1 VDGDPVIPLSL
12 ARIAEVTGGRL
23 AGGDLPGG
31 DLHRADPEAV
41 VSGEV
46 VIDSRRVSPG
56 GLFAAVAGERS
67 DGHDFA
73 AAAVAAGAVAV
84 LATRPVPVPSVQVA
98 DVPAALAALARSV
111 VDALPEAR
119 IAGITGSVGKTSTKD
134 LAAQLV
140 ERLGPTIAPAGSFN
154 NEFGHPLTV
163 LRADASTRYLVLEL
177 SARGLGHIAYL
188 CRVAPPRYGVV
199 LNVGHAH
206 AGEFGGLDQVARA
219 KGELPEALPADGVAI
234 LNADDPRVLA
244 MRTRAR
250 VVTFSCAPEAAPG
263 AAVRAADIRLDDLG
277 RPGFTLL
284 TPEGSAPVTLR
295 LHGAH
300 NVPNALAAAALAR
313 ELGLDLDGIADG
325 LRAATAR
332 SRWRMEVH
340 QRGDGVTVIND
351 AYNANPESVRAALD
365 AAGRHLTGQPR
376 GHRGVRGPAARLRPG
391 RADRGGGGGRPAARR
406 RAPGY
411 RVDRGGAR
419 GARRRDRARRACE
432 PAQALGR
439 RTGKGI
445 PCGAPGRRRRC
456 SPGGGRPVKTV
467 LLSAAVSMFVA
478 LFGTPLA
485 IKTFSRRGYGQEIRS
500 DGPAGHLS
508 KRGTPTMGGTVI
520 ITASLIGYLIGHVVT
535 GNAMSASGLLVLFL
549 MTGLGL
555 VGFADDFIKLY
566 MQRSLGLRSGAKL
579 AGQAVV
585 GGVFALLA
593 IRFPDGY
600 DLTPASTHLSFYADF
615 GISIG
620 PVLFVV
626 WVILMVAGTSNG
638 VNLTDGLDG
647 LATGAAILVL
657 AAYMIIGIWQ
667 LRNDCTVFLAQA
679 CYDVRD
685 PQDLAIVAAT
695 VMGACAGFLWWNAPP
710 AKIFMGDTGSL
721 SLGGAIAGLAITTRT
736 ELLLFLLG
744 GLFVLITLSVVIQVG
759 SFKLTGKRVFRMAPL
774 QHHFE
779 LAGWA
784 ETTIVVRFWIIAGI
798 CVALGLGIFYVG

>member
-1 VDGDPVIPLSL
+1 MIPLSL
-12 ARIAEVTGGRL
+12 ARIAEVTGGQL
-23 AGGDLPGG
+23 AGG
-31 DLHRADPEAV
+31 DLHRADPAAV

-46 VIDSRRVSPG
+46 VIDSRRVTPG

-84 LATRPVPVPSVQVA
+84 LATKPVPVPSVLVA

-111 VDALPEAR
+111 VDALPRAR
-119 IAGITGSVGKTSTKD
+119 IAGITGSSGKTSTKD

-244 MRTRAR
+244 MADRTAAR
-250 VVTFSCAPEAAPG
+250 VVTFSCAPEPARG

-365 AAGRHLTGQPR
+365 ALAHLTHGGGR
-376 GHRGVRGPAARLRPG
+376 GFAVLGHMAELGGTSRASHEDVGEYAARLGGPG
-391 RADRGGGGGRPAARR
+391 LAGLIAVGEEAA
-406 RAPGY
+406 PLL
-411 RVDRGGAR
+411 D
-419 GARRRDRARRACE
+419 GARRV
-432 PAQALGR
+432 PPG
-439 RTGKGI
+439 
-445 PCGAPGRRRRC
+445 PGRRWRYRTA
-456 SPGGGRPVKTV
+456 RPRWK
-467 LLSAAVSMFVA
+467 
-478 LFGTPLA
+478 
-485 IKTFSRRGYGQEIRS
+485 
-500 DGPAGHLS
+500 
-508 KRGTPTMGGTVI
+508 
-520 ITASLIGYLIGHVVT
+520 
-535 GNAMSASGLLVLFL
+535 N
-549 MTGLGL
+549 
-555 VGFADDFIKLY
+555 
-566 MQRSLGLRSGAKL
+566 LR
-579 AGQAVV
+579 
-585 GGVFALLA
+585 
-593 IRFPDGY
+593 
-600 DLTPASTHLSFYADF
+600 
-615 GISIG
+615 
-620 PVLFVV
+620 
-626 WVILMVAGTSNG
+626 
-638 VNLTDGLDG
+638 
-647 LATGAAILVL
+647 
-657 AAYMIIGIWQ
+657 
-667 LRNDCTVFLAQA
+667 
-679 CYDVRD
+679 
-685 PQDLAIVAAT
+685 
-695 VMGACAGFLWWNAPP
+695 
-710 AKIFMGDTGSL
+710 TGS
-721 SLGGAIAGLAITTRT
+721 SPRT
-736 ELLLFLLG
+736 
-744 GLFVLITLSVVIQVG
+744 SY
-759 SFKLTGKRVFRMAPL
+759 
-774 QHHFE
+774 
-779 LAGWA
+779 W
-784 ETTIVVRFWIIAGI
+784 
-798 CVALGLGIFYVG
+798 